1 MDEESL
7 TWNNRIVALCNDTE
21 LQVECKPYW
30 NCVVK
35 EQFEQHLASSQT

>member
-1 MDEESL
+1 MKSRSHGTTES
-7 TWNNRIVALCNDTE
+7 WHYVMNDTE

-30 NCVVK
+30 NYVVK